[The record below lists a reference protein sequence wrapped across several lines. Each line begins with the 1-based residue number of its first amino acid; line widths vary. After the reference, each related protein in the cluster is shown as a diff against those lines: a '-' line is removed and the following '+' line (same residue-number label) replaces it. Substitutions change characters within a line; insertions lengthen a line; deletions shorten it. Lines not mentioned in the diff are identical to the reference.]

1 MNTVK
6 KIIALITVVFVVIRL
21 FIISVSASFA
31 APIMAEETLKTILIE
46 GMVAGG
52 SDYTKDD
59 LEAWE
64 FDDLENEFEIQ
75 MSTNPN
81 FNVKKALPPLVSGDI
96 SDVPGSPEHIAKLE
110 EEKRKYKEQI
120 GKVLSDWINYMQ
132 SNGEDLYDFINP
144 TYNSPYIDIP
154 SSGAVIEITD
164 SLDQHRII
172 YLNDYGLKVLTS
184 DGRSGFMIRQ
194 NIMARQVIYD
204 KYGKLVSDKSYDTPN
219 NAQTTYTL
227 NSASIKSIQI
237 YGDWRYDEDTPA
249 ETDDEA
255 VPVIGEV
262 AGTQVTPDM
271 LNPDGTVTIDG
282 TTYSPSDYIDWDK
295 FKDNAIIDLL
305 NDILSKID
313 TAPIVSEQD
322 KPLVD
327 VDEIEVIVPEELS
340 DFTIPTGIVS
350 VFPFCLPWD
359 FVRGIKTLLAKPEVP
374 VFKTEIDLTDFC
386 GFDLGVIPLEISFE
400 KWEPA
405 VIIVRWFFLLLF
417 IISLI
422 ILTPKICKGA
432 G

>member
-1 MNTVK
+1 M
-6 KIIALITVVFVVIRL
+6 FVVIRL
-21 FIISVSASFA
+21 FMINVSASFA
-31 APIMAEETLKTILIE
+31 APIMAEETLKTALIE
-46 GMVAGG
+46 GIVAGG

-59 LEAWE
+59 LESWE
-64 FDDLENEFEIQ
+64 LDDLENEFQIQ
-75 MSTNPN
+75 VNTNSD
-81 FNVKKALPPLVSGDI
+81 FNSKNSIESLVNSSIDFQMQCNEVIINWLDKMVETGGDI
-96 SDVPGSPEHIAKLE
+96 
-110 EEKRKYKEQI
+110 
-120 GKVLSDWINYMQ
+120 
-132 SNGEDLYDFINP
+132 YDFINP

-164 SLDQHRII
+164 ALDQHKII
-172 YLNDYGLKVLTS
+172 YLNDYGLKALTS
-184 DGRSGFMIRQ
+184 DGRAGFKIRQ
-194 NIMARQVIYD
+194 NIVARIVVYD
-204 KYGKLVSDKSYDTPN
+204 KYGKLVSDRTYDTPN

-227 NSASIKSIQI
+227 NSSSIKSIQI

-282 TTYSPSDYIDWDK
+282 TTYSPSDFIDWDK

-313 TAPIVSEQD
+313 NIPIVSEQD

-327 VDEIEVIVPEELS
+327 VDEIEVTVPEELS
-340 DFTIPTGIVS
+340 DFTAPIVIAT

-359 FVRGIKTLLAKPEVP
+359 FVRGIKMLLAKPEIP
-374 VFKTEIDLTDFC
+374 VFKTEIDLTNFC
-386 GFDLGVIPLEISFE
+386 GYDLGVIPLEISFE

-405 VIIVRWFFLLLF
+405 IVIVRWFFLLLF
-417 IISLI
+417 IIALI

>member
-6 KIIALITVVFVVIRL
+6 KIIAVITVVFVVIRL

-64 FDDLENEFEIQ
+64 LDDLENEFEIQ
-75 MSTNPN
+75 ISTNPN
-81 FNVKKALPPLVSGDI
+81 FNSKKVLPVFFDI
-96 SDVPGSPEHIAKLE
+96 NNPGLGYNEDAAAFDKMAD
-110 EEKRKYKEQI
+110 Q
-120 GKVLSDWINYMQ
+120 VLSDWLAG
-132 SNGEDLYDFINP
+132 SLGENIYDNIHP

-154 SSGAVIEITD
+154 SSGAVIEVTD
-164 SLDQHRII
+164 ALDQHRII
-172 YLNDYGLKVLTS
+172 YLNDYGLKVLNS
-184 DGRSGFMIRQ
+184 DGHAGFMIRQ
-194 NIMARQVIYD
+194 NIMVRQVIYD
-204 KYGKLVSDKSYDTPN
+204 KYGKLVADVSYDTPSN
-219 NAQTTYTL
+219 SQMTYSLTD
-227 NSASIKSIQI
+227 SSVKSIQI

-282 TTYSPSDYIDWDK
+282 TTYSPSNFIDWDK

-313 TAPIVSEQD
+313 DMPVAEPDTTKD
-322 KPLVD
+322 LVD
-327 VDEIEVIVPEELS
+327 SITDSVSVPDELS
-340 DFTIPTGIVS
+340 DYIMPVGIS
-350 VFPFCLPWD
+350 TVFPFCLPFD
-359 FVRGIKTLLAKPEVP
+359 LYRGVKLLNAPPVAPVLKIPFNIPE
-374 VFKTEIDLTDFC
+374 FGLFKGYKTEL
-386 GFDLGVIPLEISFE
+386 VIEFAKYE
-400 KWEPA
+400 KYFS
-405 VIIVRWFFLLLF
+405 VFRWGIYF
-417 IISLI
+417 IFALSLI
-422 ILTPKICKGA
+422 FISTKIVKGA
-432 G
+432 GS

>member
-6 KIIALITVVFVVIRL
+6 KIIAVITVFFVVIRL

-64 FDDLENEFEIQ
+64 LDDLENEFQIQ

-81 FNVKKALPPLVSGDI
+81 FNVKKVLPPLVFGDI
-96 SDVPGSPEHIAKLE
+96 SDVSGSSEHIAKLE

-164 SLDQHRII
+164 ALDQHKII

-184 DGRSGFMIRQ
+184 DGRAGFMIRQ
-194 NIMARQVIYD
+194 NIVARIVVYD
-204 KYGKLVSDKSYDTPN
+204 KYGKLVSDRTYDTPN
-219 NAQTTYTL
+219 NAKTTYTL
-227 NSASIKSIQI
+227 NSSSIKSIQI

-313 TAPIVSEQD
+313 N
-322 KPLVD
+322 
-327 VDEIEVIVPEELS
+327 
-340 DFTIPTGIVS
+340 IPCS
-350 VFPFCLPWD
+350 P
-359 FVRGIKTLLAKPEVP
+359 
-374 VFKTEIDLTDFC
+374 
-386 GFDLGVIPLEISFE
+386 
-400 KWEPA
+400 
-405 VIIVRWFFLLLF
+405 
-417 IISLI
+417 
-422 ILTPKICKGA
+422 
-432 G
+432 

>member
-6 KIIALITVVFVVIRL
+6 KIIAVITVFFVVIRL

-64 FDDLENEFEIQ
+64 LDDLENEFQIQ

-81 FNVKKALPPLVSGDI
+81 FNVKKVLPPLVFGDI
-96 SDVPGSPEHIAKLE
+96 SDVSGSSEHIAKLE

-164 SLDQHRII
+164 ALDQHKII

-184 DGRSGFMIRQ
+184 DGRAGFMIRQ
-194 NIMARQVIYD
+194 NIVARIVVYD
-204 KYGKLVSDKSYDTPN
+204 KYGKLVSDRTYDTPN
-219 NAQTTYTL
+219 NAKTTYTL
-227 NSASIKSIQI
+227 NSSSIKSIQI

-305 NDILSKID
+305 NDILKELENVPVIDESKTDIGEID
-313 TAPIVSEQD
+313 S
-322 KPLVD
+322 D
-327 VDEIEVIVPEELS
+327 VDLPSELS
-340 DFTIPTGIVS
+340 DFAIPGLID
-350 VFPFCLPWD
+350 VFPFCLPYD
-359 FVRGIKTLLAKPEVP
+359 FIRGMRLFSAESEVPHFETEIKIPAFLNVPEQNWKIEIDFKEFEPLAKI
-374 VFKTEIDLTDFC
+374 TRWCSL
-386 GFDLGVIPLEISFE
+386 ISF
-400 KWEPA
+400 
-405 VIIVRWFFLLLF
+405 IYC
-417 IISLI
+417 LI
-422 ILTPKICKGA
+422 LLTPKIAKGA
-432 G
+432 